1 MKRKRELRAL
11 AREPEIWNKPHEL
24 VVVGPS
30 ALRDGSV
37 DDTALQLARERVR
50 REEKRAHRAGRE
62 AEHAVP
68 FSGGRERSGA
78 DVRVPRAGSR
88 RVDAEGLR
96 TGPARLT

>member
-62 AEHAVP
+62 AEHAGFP
-68 FSGGRERSGA
+68 AAGKAPGRVCVCRA
-78 DVRVPRAGSR
+78 LLYVRCVCVCVCSWSM
-88 RVDAEGLR
+88 L
-96 TGPARLT
+96 

>member
-30 ALRDGSV
+30 ALRDGLV

-62 AEHAVP
+62 AEHAGFP
-68 FSGGRERSGA
+68 AAGNAPGRVCRALAPAVETETRGRHERS
-78 DVRVPRAGSR
+78 PRG
-88 RVDAEGLR
+88 
-96 TGPARLT
+96 